1 MSVRAS
7 AIIQNL
13 NLKKNTNLSH
23 SNHLTNFQTMKT
35 KNKQHRNI
43 DKAVKEISLAEN
55 GIEIARTCDLTT
67 SDLVKYDVIP
77 SPTSYNEGEL
87 MT

>member
-1 MSVRAS
+1 
-7 AIIQNL
+7 
-13 NLKKNTNLSH
+13 
-23 SNHLTNFQTMKT
+23 MKT